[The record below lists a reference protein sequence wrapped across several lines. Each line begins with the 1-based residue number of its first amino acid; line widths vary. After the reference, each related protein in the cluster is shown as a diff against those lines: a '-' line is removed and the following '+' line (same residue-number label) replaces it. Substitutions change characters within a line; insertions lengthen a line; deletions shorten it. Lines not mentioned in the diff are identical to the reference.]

1 MTQGNKERL
10 IAAICLLV
18 IPTIFHLLYS
28 PYGFNPTDEGFV
40 LGYSRRVL
48 SGEIPHVD
56 FISIRPSLSAYL
68 HIPELL
74 IGGQYTLLI
83 SRFIFW
89 LQLSIITFIWWKLLL
104 ANFKNPYGKAAY
116 FVIGFLLISNNYNPM
131 AWHTIDGIMLASL
144 GIFFLNGKKPFW
156 WLGALLLGLSVLCKQ
171 NFLLIGPFAIIMLA
185 KKRIPSLIFWL
196 IPLLG
201 YSLLVAGFGGWD
213 DMLDQFTSETSAF
226 KTGVLAYL
234 KSPALYAGVLV
245 GGALLFWKRKSD
257 SPPSLYVALV
267 MILAVTAWGF
277 FKGTFYV
284 KPTFFLFGWA
294 LIISLVKVSQNGF
307 KLNFLVL
314 LLAWSA
320 SVSIGLNTPVLLACA
335 LFLMVMNT
343 WNDEKHSTWLAM
355 ASLAILL
362 LPYHYGR
369 RHFIYRDLNASR
381 LEYHLGDVMPGAQG
395 IYTNKRTYDLHSD
408 LDSIARTS
416 EKLALLPYGGAYW
429 ATNSKPN
436 PSLIHWTSGIE
447 LQNLD
452 VRSRFIKQLDEQRGD
467 LKVLIPKYDVVRLA
481 EGRKPF
487 PIQKHYPVS
496 EYISINWEK
505 VSETSYFFIY
515 E

>member
-1 MTQGNKERL
+1 M
-10 IAAICLLV
+10 
-18 IPTIFHLLYS
+18 
-28 PYGFNPTDEGFV
+28 
-40 LGYSRRVL
+40 GYSRRVL

-56 FISIRPSLSAYL
+56 FISIRPALSAYL

-74 IGGQYTLLI
+74 IGGKYTLLI

-89 LQLSIITFIWWKLLL
+89 FQLSAITFIWWKLLL
-104 ANFKNPYGKAAY
+104 ANFKTTLSKVVY
-116 FVIGFLLISNNYNPM
+116 FLVAFLLISNNYNPM
-131 AWHTIDGIMLASL
+131 AWHTIDGILLASI
-144 GIFFLNGKKPFW
+144 GIFFLNGRQPFW

-171 NFLLIGPFAIIMLA
+171 NFLLIGPFAIVLLSR
-185 KKRIPSLIFWL
+185 KKILGLVFWL

-201 YSLLVAGFGGWD
+201 YSLMVAGFGGWD

-234 KSPALYAGVLV
+234 KSPALYAGILV
-245 GGALLFWKRKSD
+245 GGALLFWKRKNE
-257 SPPSLYVALV
+257 SPFSLYLALV
-267 MILAVTAWGF
+267 TILTASAWGF
-277 FKGTFYV
+277 FKGSFYTR
-284 KPTFFLFGWA
+284 PSFFLFGFA
-294 LIISLVKVSQNGF
+294 LIITLTEVFRGRF

-314 LLAWSA
+314 VLSWSA
-320 SVSIGLNTPVLLACA
+320 SVSIGLNTPVLLASA
-335 LFLMVMNT
+335 LFLIVVKA
-343 WNDEKHSTWLAM
+343 WDEDKHPKWLSIA
-355 ASLAILL
+355 ALVILL

-369 RHFIYRDLNASR
+369 KHFIYRDLNASR
-381 LEYHLGDVMPGAQG
+381 LEYHLGDVMLGAYG
-395 IYTNKRTYDLHSD
+395 IYTNKRTYDLHAN
-408 LDSIARTS
+408 LDSISATS
-416 EKLALLPYGGAYW
+416 EELALLPYSGAYW
-429 ATNSKPN
+429 ATNSKLN

-452 VRSRFIKQLDEQRGD
+452 VRSRFVNQLNEQRGH

-496 EYISINWEK
+496 EYISMNWKK